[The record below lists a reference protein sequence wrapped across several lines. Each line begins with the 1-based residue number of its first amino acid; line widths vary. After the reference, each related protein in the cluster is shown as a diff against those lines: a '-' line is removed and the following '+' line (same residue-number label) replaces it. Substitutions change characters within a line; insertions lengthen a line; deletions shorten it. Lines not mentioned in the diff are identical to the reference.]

1 MRWSLYLL
9 VLTAYLIGIVLFFIG
24 FFPAKVVLPGYG
36 QFENNE
42 SPFLEDGQPQ
52 FEKIILVVIDALRSD
67 FLFSENSSMHFV
79 HKLVRENLALPYTAY
94 ADPPT
99 VTLPRLKGIT
109 TGSTPNF
116 LDVILNIADDKDT
129 SQSMLHQ
136 DSWIKQFLNALK
148 VINFFGDDTWLKLF
162 PPENF
167 FSKYDGTSSFFV
179 NDFIQVD
186 NNVTR
191 HLDGE
196 LLQSSWDGII
206 LHYLGL
212 DHIGHK
218 GGPSSKFMAEKQKE
232 MDSIVSFLYK
242 NYVNRNTLLVVM
254 GDHGM
259 NNIGN
264 HGGSSNG
271 ETHPGLLFVSEKFKQ
286 LENNLSCPLP
296 YNEDFIYYNKIKQI
310 DLVPNLASLLN
321 FPIPKNNLGVINR
334 DILRLWNESNRK
346 QVLLENGAQF
356 LKILKMKYPL
366 NKELE
371 DFWKKLV
378 SVESTEQIYE
388 SLSWYQDKLSSSATE
403 YKYLEIYAGLFIILL
418 SSVGATVLMFS
429 PFSKQLE
436 TFKFNMIFLAFTV
449 SYSFH
454 FFASSLI
461 EEEHQVWWFYNVI
474 YIGCLALYLRFKYLK
489 WFIIFS
495 IGTRI
500 MRSWSPSG
508 QKYNLGTT
516 ISSYLVENIHLL
528 WLSISVSYLLVLFL
542 TLAPMCGKDKNANTK
557 TNIML
562 SLNFTLTTLI
572 TVILSYNFKL
582 FQAFIDGNKLPV
594 LLEKYAY
601 SVMRK
606 FHYLTRND
614 VHDLSTLISKV
625 FFYLFGVTLVS
636 QSFLR
641 RIFHEKAKMSQM
653 CDTITIFLMHQCR
666 VEIIPV
672 FLIFYLLRYSV
683 SQILCL
689 EMLHL
694 GLDRLMIIVNL
705 FSICMQG
712 LSFFSL
718 GNTNLLATV
727 DLSNSYNGLK
737 SYNIYIVALLTFFS
751 TFAGPIFWSL
761 FPLQIF
767 EKVISAI
774 EKESHEKTY
783 ICLSVHK
790 YSLLK
795 QKIQANLFFYCVSA
809 LFLFSTCFS
818 LRYHLFIWT
827 VFSPKLLYF
836 GSWSILLNI
845 GIDSGL
851 LVLLTSIYQEDIA
864 K

>member
-1 MRWSLYLL
+1 MKWSLYLV
-9 VLTAYLIGIVLFFIG
+9 VLAAYLIGIILFFIG

-36 QFENNE
+36 QFQNNE
-42 SPFLEDGQPQ
+42 SSFLEDEKPK
-52 FEKIILVVIDALRSD
+52 FEKIILLVIDALRSD

-79 HKLVRENLALPYTAY
+79 HKLVRDNVALPYTAY

-129 SQSMLHQ
+129 SQSMLNQ
-136 DSWIKQFLNALK
+136 DSWLKQFLNRLK

-167 FSKYDGTSSFFV
+167 FNKYDGTSSFFV
-179 NDFIQVD
+179 NDFTQVD

-191 HLDGE
+191 HLDSD
-196 LLQSSWDGII
+196 LLRSRWDGII

-218 GGPSSKFMAEKQKE
+218 GGPNSKFMAEKQKE
-232 MDSIVSFLYK
+232 MDGIVSFLYE
-242 NYVNRNTLLVVM
+242 NYVDRNTLLVVM

-259 NNIGN
+259 NDIGN
-264 HGGSSNG
+264 HGGSSKG
-271 ETHPGLLFVSEKFKQ
+271 ETNPGLMFISDKFKQ
-286 LENNLSCPLP
+286 LKNNLSCPLP
-296 YNEDFIYYNKIKQI
+296 YNEDFIYYNEIKQI

-321 FPIPKNNLGVINR
+321 FPIPKNNLGIINE
-334 DILRLWNESNRK
+334 DILRLWNENNRK

-356 LKILKMKYPL
+356 LEILKMKYPFS
-366 NKELE
+366 KELE
-371 DFWKKLV
+371 HFWKRLV
-378 SVESTEQIYE
+378 SMESTGQIYE
-388 SLSWYQDKLSSSATE
+388 TLSLYQDTLSSSATE
-403 YKYLEIYAGLFIILL
+403 YKYLELYAGLFILLL
-418 SSVGATVLMFS
+418 SSIGATLLMFFS
-429 PFSKQLE
+429 LSKQQE
-436 TFKFNMIFLAFTV
+436 ISKAKVIFLAFTV

-474 YIGCLALYLRFKYLK
+474 YVTCLALYFRLKHFKH
-489 WFIIFS
+489 FIIFLTS
-495 IGTRI
+495 IRI

-508 QKYNLGTT
+508 QKYNFGRT
-516 ISSYLVENIHLL
+516 ITSYLIENIHVL
-528 WLSISVSYLLVLFL
+528 WLGISVAYFLVLSL
-542 TLAPMCGKDKNANTK
+542 TLSPTTEKDQKNIK
-557 TNIML
+557 TNIFFEL
-562 SLNFTLTTLI
+562 SIIVTTLT
-572 TVILSYNFKL
+572 TVILSFTFKL
-582 FQAFIDGNKLPV
+582 FQAYIDGNKLPL
-594 LLEKYAY
+594 LLEKCASSVISNFHCLNSGDIYA
-601 SVMRK
+601 
-606 FHYLTRND
+606 
-614 VHDLSTLISKV
+614 LSTSISKA
-625 FFYLFGVTLVS
+625 FYCSFAFTLVF
-636 QSFLR
+636 QSFSSK
-641 RIFHEKAKMSQM
+641 IFHRKVKLSQV
-653 CDTITIFLMHQCR
+653 CDTISIFLMHQSR
-666 VEIIPV
+666 MEIIPV
-672 FLIFYLLRYSV
+672 FILFYLLRYSV

-694 GLDRLMIIVNL
+694 GIDKITVIVNL

-727 DLSNSYNGLK
+727 DLSNSYNGLE

-761 FPLQIF
+761 FSLQIF
-767 EKVISAI
+767 EKVFSAF
-774 EKESHEKTY
+774 KKKSYVKTY
-783 ICLSVHK
+783 VSFTFDK
-790 YSLLK
+790 YSLIE
-795 QKIQANLFFYCVSA
+795 QKIQANLFFYCLSA
-809 LFLFSTCFS
+809 LFLFLTCFS

-845 GIDSGL
+845 GIESG
-851 LVLLTSIYQEDIA
+851 LVLLLTSMYQEEIE